1 MQQISSVNN
10 ATIKKLAKLKQKK
23 YRDEEN
29 RYLIEGFHLFEEAVK
44 AGKKYQ
50 YVLGTEE
57 ALDQVNEDY
66 DIDLDGKNVI
76 LINKAIARH
85 LTSTKNSQEIFM
97 VLKIDQPKEF
107 PFNYGKWVLLDNLA
121 DPGNVGT
128 IIRTADAAGFDGV
141 VLSPES
147 ADLYN
152 PKTQR
157 AMQGSQFHIDLI
169 KRDLA
174 DVITDFQDS
183 AIPVYA
189 SILDKSAKQLQDFEK
204 VPQLALIIGN
214 EAHGVSE
221 TIASLSD
228 EKLYIPIKGKAESLN
243 AAVAAGIMIYHF
255 V

>member
-1 MQQISSVNN
+1 
-10 ATIKKLAKLKQKK
+10 
-23 YRDEEN
+23 
-29 RYLIEGFHLFEEAVK
+29 
-44 AGKKYQ
+44 
-50 YVLGTEE
+50 
-57 ALDQVNEDY
+57 
-66 DIDLDGKNVI
+66 
-76 LINKAIARH
+76 
-85 LTSTKNSQEIFM
+85 M
-97 VLKIDQPKEF
+97 VLKIDQPREF

-141 VLSPES
+141 VLSSES

-157 AMQGSQFHIDLI
+157 AMQGSQFHIELI

-174 DVITDFQDS
+174 DAITDFQDA

-189 SILDKSAKQLQDFEK
+189 SMLDKNAKQLQDFEK

-214 EAHGVSE
+214 EAHGVSS

-255 V
+255 A